1 MTILVTGSSGFLGN
15 HITNLA
21 SDSLSQP
28 VVKIGVRGDG
38 FFESSDKPS
47 AGKPVVDIG
56 SFDEVETII
65 HAGAFTPKNK
75 EALRDFLAPATNI
88 SSTSRLLSLEWPNLK
103 KFIYL
108 STVDVY
114 GHSDGVIDETTS
126 PNPQTLYAQSKFFG
140 ETQVKT
146 FASQTGVSAQI
157 LRIGHVYGPG
167 EDEYKKLIPETI
179 RRVITGREL
188 HLSAGGEERRNY
200 IYVQD
205 VAKAVLN
212 SLDAG
217 QDLGVVNIV
226 GQHSY
231 SAEEVVE
238 VIRSFID
245 APPNVVVQPLD
256 GERNDFV
263 FDGSK
268 LKETLLT
275 TQTELRVGL
284 RAEFEFFKGL

>member
-1 MTILVTGSSGFLGN
+1 MTILVTGGSGFLGN
-15 HITNLA
+15 HIKNLA
-21 SDSLSQP
+21 SALLSQP
-28 VVKIGVRGDG
+28 VMSTSVRGDG
-38 FFESSDKPS
+38 FFEPGNQSDR
-47 AGKPVVDIG
+47 ARPVVDC
-56 SFDEVETII
+56 SRFNDVEIII
-65 HAGAFTPKNK
+65 HAGAFIPKNK
-75 EALRDFLAPATNI
+75 GAMNDFLSPATNI
-88 SSTSRLLSLEWPNLK
+88 SATSRLLSLEWPKLK

-108 STVDVY
+108 STTDVY
-114 GHSDGVIDETTS
+114 GNSRGVIDEATT

-140 ETQVKT
+140 ETQVRIFGAQKD
-146 FASQTGVSAQI
+146 VLVQI
-157 LRIGHVYGPG
+157 LRVGHVYGPG
-167 EDEYKKLIPETI
+167 EDKFKKLIPESI
-179 RRVITGREL
+179 RRVIAGREL
-188 HLSAGGEERRNY
+188 HLKAGGQERRNY
-200 IYVQD
+200 IYVRD

-212 SLDAG
+212 ALDAG

-275 TQTELRVGL
+275 TQTDLRVGL